1 VKNFGN
7 GRTRHRF
14 SFHARVE
21 ISEGELIMTMLAIGI
36 VLGVGSVLAFRKE
49 TRFIGIVLLGA
60 AIGTLLGIII

>member
-1 VKNFGN
+1 
-7 GRTRHRF
+7 
-14 SFHARVE
+14 
-21 ISEGELIMTMLAIGI
+21 MTMLAIGI